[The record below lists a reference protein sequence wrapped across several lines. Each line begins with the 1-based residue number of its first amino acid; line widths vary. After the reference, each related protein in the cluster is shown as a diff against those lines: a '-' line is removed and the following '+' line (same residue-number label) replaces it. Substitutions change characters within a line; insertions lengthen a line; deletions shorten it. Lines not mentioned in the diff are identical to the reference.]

1 MRYITLICLT
11 SVEQVSITYISH
23 LRHLIPDNQMI
34 MAEEATTAIFM
45 LNIAQGSLLLPVLYI
60 LGMTWLGS
68 VLSGLYCSK
77 KVSCGTE
84 YFSTCLCHLS
94 SLTSNFHSVERMVRF
109 TY

>member
-1 MRYITLICLT
+1 MHCITLTYLT
-11 SVEQVSITYISH
+11 SVNPVPITYISH
-23 LRHLIPDNQMI
+23 LHHLIPDSQKV

-45 LNIAQGSLLLPVLYI
+45 LNIAHGSLLLPVLYI